1 LLDYTLSWLR
11 DEGIADIAVN
21 LHYRPEV
28 IVNYFGNGADRGLRL
43 YYSREE
49 TILGTAGAARRI
61 KDWVDG
67 SPLLVVYGDVL
78 TDLDLRAFVAAHLD
92 NVRRDPTTAV
102 TLSLYHV
109 PNPTEVGLVG
119 MDATGKVERFV
130 EKPKPEE
137 VFTDLANAGVLML
150 QPEVLDL
157 IPADTFC
164 DFGLHVF
171 PMLLAAGM
179 SIYGWVV
186 PADAYV
192 LDIGSPEKY
201 AQANREWPVHQA
213 RRARPL
219 ALAA

>member
-1 LLDYTLSWLR
+1 LAWLR
-11 DEGIADIAVN
+11 DAGVADVAIN
-21 LHYRPEV
+21 LHYRPNV
-28 IVNYFGNGADRGLRL
+28 IVDYFGHGADRGLHL
-43 YYSREE
+43 HYSHED
-49 TILGTAGAARRI
+49 TILGTAGAVRRI

-78 TDLDLRAFVAAHLD
+78 TDLDLRGLIEMHALI
-92 NVRRDPTTAV
+92 VRRDPAAVV

-119 MDATGKVERFV
+119 LDPAGKVTRFV
-130 EKPKPEE
+130 EKPKPDE
-137 VFTDLANAGVLML
+137 VFTDLANAGVMML

-157 IPADTFC
+157 IPDDTFC

-186 PADAYV
+186 PQEAYV

-201 AQANREWPVHQA
+201 AQANREWPQ
-213 RRARPL
+213 RRKRRIQPVQPM